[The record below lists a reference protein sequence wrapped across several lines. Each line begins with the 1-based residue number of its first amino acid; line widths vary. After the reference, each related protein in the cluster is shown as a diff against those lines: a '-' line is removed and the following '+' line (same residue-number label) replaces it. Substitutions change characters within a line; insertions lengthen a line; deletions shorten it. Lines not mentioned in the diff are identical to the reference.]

1 VADSTAPIMIMGA
14 VEGPG
19 DEAVLKRVIE
29 VVGATSG
36 PVYGRNGKK
45 HLQSQIVG
53 YNRAAERSPWC
64 VLVDLNHSAP
74 CPTALHALWLPTP
87 APLMCFRVVVRAIE
101 SWLLADRARI
111 AQSLGV
117 REALV
122 PDDPDALD
130 NPKQHLINLARR
142 SQRREILKEIVPR
155 PTSGRIVG
163 PLYTSWVIEF
173 ASNLEEGWRP
183 HVAAKR
189 SQSLRRCIGA
199 LGRLVESLG

>member
-1 VADSTAPIMIMGA
+1 VADSTAPIIIKGA

-19 DEAVLKRVIE
+19 DEAVLKRVIAE
-29 VVGATSG
+29 VGTTSG
-36 PVYGRNGKK
+36 PVHGKNGKER
-45 HLQSQIVG
+45 LRSQIVG
-53 YNRAAERSPWC
+53 YNRAAECSPWC

-74 CPTALHALWLPTP
+74 CPAAFRALWLPTP

-111 AQSLGV
+111 ARYLGV
-117 REALV
+117 SKAIV

-142 SQRREILKEIVPR
+142 SRRRAILDEIVPR
-155 PTSGRIVG
+155 QTSGRIVG

-173 ASNLEEGWRP
+173 ASNLEGGWRP
-183 HVAAKR
+183 RVAAER